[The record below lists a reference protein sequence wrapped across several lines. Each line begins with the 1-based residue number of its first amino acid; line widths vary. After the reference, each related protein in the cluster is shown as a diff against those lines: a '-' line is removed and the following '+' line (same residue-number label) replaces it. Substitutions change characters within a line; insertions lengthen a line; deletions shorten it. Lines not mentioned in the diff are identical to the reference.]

1 MTDTRVVAKILQS
14 LDSKFNYIVV
24 AIEESK
30 DLDSMTVDQLMG
42 SLQTYEEKVVKKQE
56 ALEQVLQTKFS
67 LNERDEKHGRNQ
79 RGRGH
84 GNARGRG
91 RGRGH
96 GRGKKSG
103 QHTTNSEEKIH
114 DSQQIRGR
122 GRGNY
127 SRSYGRRYDKS
138 QIQCYNCQKYGQYA
152 SECRNVAN
160 DVEEKANYVDEEVEP
175 TLLLAYKG
183 EMSDQEDVW
192 YFDTGASNHMCGSK
206 EKFVD
211 IDESINGKVTFG
223 DLSQIPVRGKGKI
236 LIRLRNGHH
245 QFISNVYYV
254 PNMKNNILSLGQLLE
269 KGYNISMKDCSLS
282 IRDPLG
288 NLIAKVPMTKNQMF
302 LLNIQ
307 ADEAKCLKACVND
320 LTWL

>member
-1 MTDTRVVAKILQS
+1 MTDTRVVEKILRS

-42 SLQTYEEKVVKKQE
+42 SLQAHEEKVVKKQE

-67 LNERDEKHGRNQ
+67 LNEKDEKHGGNQ
-79 RGRGH
+79 RGRGR

-91 RGRGH
+91 RGRGC
-96 GRGKKSG
+96 GRGERSG
-103 QHTTNSEEKIH
+103 QHTTSNEEKVH
-114 DSQQIRGR
+114 DSQQLRGR

-152 SECRNVAN
+152 SECRNVAK
-160 DVEEKANYVDEEVEP
+160 DVKEKANYVDEEVEP

-183 EMSDQEDVW
+183 ERSEEDVW
-192 YFDTGASNHMCGSK
+192 YLDTGASNHMCGNK

-211 IDESINGKVTFG
+211 IDESINDKVTFG
-223 DLSQIPVRGKGKI
+223 DLSQISVRGKGKI
-236 LIRLRNGHH
+236 LIRLSNGHY

-254 PNMKNNILSLGQLLE
+254 PNMKNNILSLEQLLE
-269 KGYNISMKDCSLS
+269 KDYNISMKDCSLS

-288 NLIAKVPMTKNQMF
+288 NLIAKVPMTKN
-302 LLNIQ
+302 
-307 ADEAKCLKACVND
+307 
-320 LTWL
+320 